1 MTRVYNVLF
10 LCTGNSARS
19 IIAESLLTHWGKG
32 RFRAFSAG
40 SAPKGEVHPLAIEI
54 LHSAKLPTAG
64 LHSKSWDDFS
74 DPGAPVMDFV
84 FTVCDETAGKPC
96 PAWPGTPMTAHWG
109 VLDPV
114 AVEGSEAER
123 RRAFRSVF
131 RALETR
137 IKLFVSLPVDK
148 LDGMA
153 LKRKMD
159 EIGRT
164 RPDASAD
171 RAS

>member
-1 MTRVYNVLF
+1 MSRVYNVLF
-10 LCTGNSARS
+10 LCSGNSARS

-40 SAPKGEVHPLAIEI
+40 SHPKGSVHQMTIEI

-64 LHSKSWDDFS
+64 LRSKSWDEFAAHD
-74 DPGAPVMDFV
+74 APTMDFI
-84 FTVCDETAGKPC
+84 FTVCDQVAAERGPK
-96 PAWPGTPMTAHWG
+96 WPGTPMTAHWG
-109 VLDPV
+109 VVDPL
-114 AVEGSEAER
+114 AAEGEAER
-123 RRAFRSVF
+123 GRAFRSAF
-131 RALETR
+131 RSLETR

-159 EIGRT
+159 EIGHVRA
-164 RPDASAD
+164 DAPAAN
-171 RAS
+171 AS

>member
-40 SAPKGEVHPLAIEI
+40 SAPKEGVHPLALEM
-54 LHSAKLPTAG
+54 LQSAKLPTAG
-64 LHSKSWDDFS
+64 LHSKSWVEFTS
-74 DPGAPVMDFV
+74 SVAPVMDFV

-96 PAWPGTPMTAHWG
+96 PVWPGTPMMAHWG

-114 AVEGSEAER
+114 AVEGTEEER

-137 IKLFVSLPVDK
+137 IKLFVSLPVEK
-148 LDGMA
+148 LDGLA

-164 RPDASAD
+164 RPDASTD